1 MAARPPQTVGRAPVG
16 APLGACV
23 RGTTLIFGA
32 GWLGHQFTK
41 RIPGAVLVEADIAD
55 ESAVAEQIEAHEP
68 TRVLNC
74 AGRTG
79 RPNVD
84 ALEDDPSGTLR
95 SNVLGPAV
103 LVSACVANDVHFTH
117 LSSGC
122 LYTGEKGG
130 GGFTEEDAPN
140 FDGSLY
146 ARSKAQ
152 AEVLLREFDCLQL
165 RIRLP
170 LTGKPHPRNL
180 LTKLLGFESV
190 VSVPN
195 SVTILEDM
203 WEPALALMAAE
214 DTGVFNVVNPGVERH
229 DELLTQFQ
237 QLVDPSHAF
246 DVITEAELQA
256 RLIAG
261 RSNCLLSTDKL
272 AARGFTLPD
281 FSDRV
286 PTLLASYGAALSG
299 ASGA

>member
-1 MAARPPQTVGRAPVG
+1 MH
-16 APLGACV
+16 
-23 RGTTLIFGA
+23 GTTLIFGA
-32 GWLGHQFTK
+32 GWLGHQFTQ

-55 ESAVAEQIEAHEP
+55 ESAVAAALESHTPA
-68 TRVLNC
+68 RVLNC

-95 SNVLGPAV
+95 SNVLGPVMLA
-103 LVSACVANDVHFTH
+103 SACVANGLHFTH

-122 LYTGEKGG
+122 LYTGENGG
-130 GGFTEEDAPN
+130 HGFSEEDVPN

-146 ARSKAQ
+146 ARSKTQ
-152 AEVLLREFDCLQL
+152 AEKLLREFDCLQL

-170 LTGKPHPRNL
+170 LSGTPHPRNL

-195 SVTILEDM
+195 SVTVLDDF
-203 WEPALALMAAE
+203 WEPAVALMQAE

-229 DELLTQFQ
+229 DELLARFQ
-237 QLVDPSHAF
+237 ELVDGTHAF
-246 DVITEAELQA
+246 NVISEEEL
-256 RLIAG
+256 RKKLIAG

-272 AARGFTLPD
+272 TARGFTLPD
-281 FSDRV
+281 FGDRV
-286 PTLLASYGAALSG
+286 PALLQSYGAALSG
-299 ASGA
+299 SSRG